1 MILIH
6 VLTND
11 HSQALEISDFLVS
24 KKLVVSAVIIQ
35 NAETR
40 TRDSNGK
47 LISENQTFVMG
58 KTKAL
63 LFNEID
69 HQLKAKYNSNMP
81 VLYSVPIVNMDWDQS
96 ENLVKETTKV

>member
-6 VLTND
+6 ILTKD
-11 HSQALEISDFLVS
+11 HAQALEISDFLVS
-24 KKLVVSAVIIQ
+24 KKLTVNAVILQ
-35 NAETR
+35 NALVR
-40 TRDSNGK
+40 KRDSSNQ

-69 HQLKAKYNSNMP
+69 RELRDKYPSNMP
-81 VLYSVPIVNMDWDQS
+81 VLYSVPIVNMDWDQT
-96 ENLVKETTKV
+96 EKLVEQTTKV